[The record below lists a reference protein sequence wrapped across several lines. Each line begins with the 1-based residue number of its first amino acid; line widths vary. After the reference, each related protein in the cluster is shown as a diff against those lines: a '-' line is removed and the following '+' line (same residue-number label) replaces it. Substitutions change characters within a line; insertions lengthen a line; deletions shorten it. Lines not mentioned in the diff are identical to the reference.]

1 MIKERNMQV
10 LFRLIILDLLF
21 GLIVFGLLFFSLSSA
36 QGALTNECG
45 ETWIKWSWDFDNTTV
60 YVDGLLV
67 VNDSDIGYYVLSDLR
82 ANEKHT
88 ITLVDNDILPPNQFE
103 QEAETKPQMLVGNT
117 IYLLIFAIVFIIIG
131 MKMPLFCLLG
141 MTLAF
146 YGGIVNANATT
157 EGWIVI
163 TYFLVGFFALIEMA
177 MELMEK

>member
-1 MIKERNMQV
+1 MKIEHKKYW
-10 LFRLIILDLLF
+10 LL
-21 GLIVFGLLFFSLSSA
+21 GLIVLGLLFFSLGSA
-36 QGALTNECG
+36 QGAITNETG
-45 ETWIKWSWDFDNTTV
+45 ETWIKWSWDFDNATV
-60 YVDGLLV
+60 YVDGLLI
-67 VNDSDIGYYVLSDLR
+67 VNDSDIGYYVLSDLCT
-82 ANEKHT
+82 NEKHT
-88 ITLVDNDILPPNQFE
+88 ITLIDNDILPPNQFK
-103 QEAETKPQMLVGNT
+103 QEVKTKPQMLVGNT
-117 IYLLIFAIVFIIIG
+117 IYLLIFAIVFIVIG